1 LKNKS
6 NRQEPYAYG
15 SLGGD
20 DVPLVPAKPAVSS
33 PTPNPNAEVRHD
45 YELAL
50 QIGTREVW
58 IAFLAQYPE
67 GLYASL
73 AKGQLNK
80 VASEEARVAA
90 TEKARLAEEEKVRLA
105 AEGAKQAEQAKAA
118 AQAKAAEQA
127 RVAAEKARQLQQ
139 EKVTAA
145 EQARAAAE
153 KVAAD
158 KIAAQK
164 AAAEKLAAEKTEA
177 ANAVA
182 AAKAAAEK
190 VAAEKSLVGISE
202 AGSEA
207 GTAGRYRQPT
217 IPRRRLPC
225 LRPRSRDRCRS
236 SCAGSAASR
245 DRWMASGP
253 HRPAARWNC
262 STSEPARSST
272 PNWQALTRSMR
283 LKPRLHGSVPWLA
296 SVATRLMEITA
307 SKSPAARAHMLT
319 MRMSARKIAND
330 RLDLK

>member
-1 LKNKS
+1 
-6 NRQEPYAYG
+6 
-15 SLGGD
+15 
-20 DVPLVPAKPAVSS
+20 
-33 PTPNPNAEVRHD
+33 
-45 YELAL
+45 
-50 QIGTREVW
+50 
-58 IAFLAQYPE
+58 
-67 GLYASL
+67 L

-127 RVAAEKARQLQQ
+127 RVAAEKARQHQQ

-164 AAAEKLAAEKTEA
+164 TLQRSWRRKKLKLPTLRLPRKLLPKRLPPKKVSSASAKPDLRPEQQ
-177 ANAVA
+177 VA
-182 AAKAAAEK
+182 SLPPADNPAAKAAMSATEIARS
-190 VAAEKSLVGISE
+190 VQIELRRVGCLT
-202 AGSEA
+202 GSVDGEW
-207 GTAGRYRQPT
+207 TSPS
-217 IPRRRLPC
+217 RRALELFDQR
-225 LRPRSRDRCRS
+225 
-236 SCAGSAASR
+236 A
-245 DRWMASGP
+245 
-253 HRPAARWNC
+253 
-262 STSEPARSST
+262 ARSST

-319 MRMSARKIAND
+319 MRMSARKLAND

>member
-207 GTAGRYRQPT
+207 GTAGRVATASRQSRGEGCHVCDRDRAIGADRVAPG
-217 IPRRRLPC
+217 RLPHGIGGWRVD
-225 LRPRSRDRCRS
+225 LTDPPRV
-236 SCAGSAASR
+236 GTVQPASR
-245 DRWMASGP
+245 
-253 HRPAARWNC
+253 HEARHQ
-262 STSEPARSST
+262 TG
-272 PNWQALTRSMR
+272 
-283 LKPRLHGSVPWLA
+283 KP
-296 SVATRLMEITA
+296 
-307 SKSPAARAHMLT
+307 
-319 MRMSARKIAND
+319 
-330 RLDLK
+330 